1 MTLEVRGLTFSYG
14 RREVLRG
21 IDLDAGTGIVSL
33 IGPNGAGKSTF
44 VKCLSGALHP
54 SGGEAEFDGMSML
67 DRASRKKMRLAYM
80 PQDPPQPTSMSV
92 LEVML
97 LGRLESLSFAV
108 SDEDV
113 DSAYGTLEM
122 LDLAHLAEHPFNAL
136 SGGQAQ
142 MVMIA
147 QCLVSEPELMILD
160 EPMNNLD
167 LRRELDMFDVMRQV
181 TDGMGM
187 TTLMVLH
194 DINFAARFSDRIVIM
209 KDGEVYAEGTPKE
222 TVTAG
227 MIRDVYGVESTVGR
241 DGLGNPRVEPVHS
254 VEKLTVRMRRKE
266 AETQTSDPEDV
277 PARVNT
283 HCQRRD

>member
-54 SGGEAEFDGMSML
+54 SGGEAEFDGMNML

-147 QCLVSEPELMILD
+147 QCLVSEPKLMILD

-194 DINFAARFSDRIVIM
+194 DINFAARFSDRIAIM
-209 KDGEVYAEGTPKE
+209 KDGEVYAEGTPEE

-254 VEKLTVRMRRKE
+254 VKKLTVRMRRKE
-266 AETQTSDPEDV
+266 AENPTSDPEYV
-277 PARVNT
+277 PARANI